1 MSASE
6 NLGVYLDVSLRTSSL
21 PPTATFPQPSPLN
34 CVMMVPPRLPTRFF
48 SGLPFTFPSTIYPVL
63 VFSVACL
70 LVSFLVALFPLCLM
84 ASLYIPVA
92 YYHPRMVLFG
102 PLSHILYTLDRFPSA
117 LSDPWFLV
125 CYALVLVVARSYVV
139 RYLKK
144 YAMEKVYRPM
154 VLTGW
159 ALLEHALLRQEV
171 AFKEL
176 VKDEKE
182 ITTTAAAAEETQI
195 EDPPVEVQESP
206 EPHNPVLAE
215 QASVAQ
221 LSPEETLAGEQVSQ
235 DVTSLD
241 GHEQVPVA
249 AVIEE
254 EKQVTESPV
263 EVQESSEPHQ
273 GELAEQEHPASLSS
287 EQSRAV
293 EQRPQEDEVKKSEK
307 RDTQVLELTQKNVLL
322 EDRIQSVSNDRD
334 AIAATH
340 KADLSHFAQERS
352 THSTQLADLQGSLD
366 FINTEHRIHMVH
378 CDHSRTVAAKRSEE
392 QAQELEVARQVHSTE
407 LAAVQQAYKV
417 DVSALQARNEVL
429 QERVVE
435 ADAARDTIAAS
446 YQAHI
451 AHANEQSA
459 VQETQYTALQG
470 SLEFATTEHR
480 IHVAHCEP
488 ERTEA
493 KALIEKL
500 TAQLAAERAARAED
514 QADRNQLKNEN
525 ARVSA
530 ENAALRA
537 RLEARERE
545 LQLEREQVTPTHT
558 NVSQQSSEATTYVQ
572 SESPYFPDSLAN
584 TKPPSTPTIF
594 TQNTKPRVLALA
606 QQEFVEGSS
615 QDGLLT
621 PFSAGIIG
629 SGATSTPWA
638 HSHEH
643 HLSQSSDSESQSQ
656 SMLTEMHDTSTQS
669 NMDLTHAMGKLQQ
682 PEDELPRLVFT
693 EESSLDGFSPF
704 SAGIVGTNSTPWHPH
719 QDRLDAGSSVALS
732 NLSDMDLTGTM
743 DEPQQFD
750 GELSELLRSESTESI
765 YPSPPASGSTS
776 GDMSLAST
784 TERLPHIEIRVS
796 LPFSD
801 TALSYPSPPP
811 SGSTSTLD
819 LEPSL
824 PALPSIL
831 LNGSLDISL
840 DDPVRLSPIF
850 PSIRRLPSPPSPGP
864 SFSMPHSD
872 SEPSL
877 PPPPDNSGSLS
888 IDSEDESSVMLC
900 AIATP
905 LTPSFLKPT
914 APRLQNESSAFSAR
928 AKPSFSRPAAPRR
941 RTRAA

>member
-1 MSASE
+1 M
-6 NLGVYLDVSLRTSSL
+6 
-21 PPTATFPQPSPLN
+21 
-34 CVMMVPPRLPTRFF
+34 
-48 SGLPFTFPSTIYPVL
+48 
-63 VFSVACL
+63 
-70 LVSFLVALFPLCLM
+70 
-84 ASLYIPVA
+84 
-92 YYHPRMVLFG
+92 
-102 PLSHILYTLDRFPSA
+102 
-117 LSDPWFLV
+117 
-125 CYALVLVVARSYVV
+125 
-139 RYLKK
+139 
-144 YAMEKVYRPM
+144 
-154 VLTGW
+154 
-159 ALLEHALLRQEV
+159 
-171 AFKEL
+171 
-176 VKDEKE
+176 
-182 ITTTAAAAEETQI
+182 
-195 EDPPVEVQESP
+195 
-206 EPHNPVLAE
+206 
-215 QASVAQ
+215 
-221 LSPEETLAGEQVSQ
+221 
-235 DVTSLD
+235 
-241 GHEQVPVA
+241 A
-249 AVIEE
+249 AVEE
-254 EKQVTESPV
+254 EERQVTESPV
-263 EVQESSEPHQ
+263 EVQQSPEPHHV
-273 GELAEQEHPASLSS
+273 ELAEQELPGPLSS
-287 EQSRAV
+287 ELSSAV
-293 EQRPQEDEVKKSEK
+293 EQQSQEDETKKSVE
-307 RDTQVLELTQKNVLL
+307 RDTQVLELTQKNEAL
-322 EDRIQSVSNDRD
+322 EDRIQSVSNERD
-334 AIAATH
+334 AIAAAH

-366 FINTEHRIHMVH
+366 FANTEHRLHMAQ
-378 CDHSRTVAAKRSEE
+378 CDHSRMVAAKRSEE
-392 QAQELEVARQVHSTE
+392 QAQELEVVRQAHSTE

-429 QERVVE
+429 QERAVE

-514 QADRNQLKNEN
+514 QADRDHLKNEN
-525 ARVSA
+525 AHVSA

-537 RLEARERE
+537 QLEARERE
-545 LQLEREQVTPTHT
+545 LPLEREQVTPTHT

-572 SESPYFPDSLAN
+572 SESPYCPDSLAN
-584 TKPPSTPTIF
+584 TEPPSTPTIF
-594 TQNTKPRVLALA
+594 TPNMKPRVLALA

-615 QDGLLT
+615 RDGLLT

-643 HLSQSSDSESQSQ
+643 HLSQSSDPESQ
-656 SMLTEMHDTSTQS
+656 SMLTEMDVTSTQS
-669 NMDLTHAMGKLQQ
+669 NMDLTHTMGKLQQ
-682 PEDELPRLVFT
+682 PEDELSELLVSAS
-693 EESSLDGFSPF
+693 ESAESVYSSLSISG
-704 SAGIVGTNSTPWHPH
+704 SASTYSNMSLASVVERRPHIKTHLPLASSGNAQSNS
-719 QDRLDAGSSVALS
+719 LLS
-732 NLSDMDLTGTM
+732 QETRSDMDLTSTM
-743 DEPQQFD
+743 DGYPQQPED
-750 GELSELLRSESTESI
+750 ELSELLRSESTESVYSLPSILGLTSTGSDMSLASTIEQPLQPSLSSAHSYVTLPQLVFTEESNLHGFSPFSASVIGATSTPWHPRQDRLGAGSSASLSKLSDMDPTRMIDEPQQSGHELSELLRSDSTESI
-765 YPSPPASGSTS
+765 YPSPPSSGSTS

-784 TERLPHIEIRVS
+784 TEQPPHIEIRIS
-796 LPFSD
+796 LPSSD
-801 TALSYPSPPP
+801 SGLSYPSPPP

-824 PALPSIL
+824 PSLPSIL
-831 LNGSLDISL
+831 LNGSLDTSL

-850 PSIRRLPSPPSPGP
+850 PSIRRLPSPPSPEP
-864 SFSMPHSD
+864 SFSMPDSD

-888 IDSEDESSVMLC
+888 IDSEDESSVILC

-914 APRLQNESSAFSAR
+914 APRLQNESSAFSVR